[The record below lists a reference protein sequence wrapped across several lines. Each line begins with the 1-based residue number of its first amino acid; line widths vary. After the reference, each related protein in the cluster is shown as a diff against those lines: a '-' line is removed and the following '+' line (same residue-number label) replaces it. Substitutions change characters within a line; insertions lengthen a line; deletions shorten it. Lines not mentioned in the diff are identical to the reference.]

1 MSKYKLVFNLSALES
16 TTTKTQGP
24 GNWSED
30 ECHKGNKYND
40 EWRPGK
46 FQTVRTMK
54 RTKTIYESN
63 KTLKKGSQSIHHNM
77 GYMNSN
83 SETAKKAIIYGI
95 FIDTNKAGPTLRR
108 RRRTKHR
115 EISGSGTLDLLL
127 CNKKANNKGTK
138 NNESNFDR
146 KVRDFFC
153 HIQQKQ
159 TLKQTKLPFVQ
170 LE

>member
-77 GYMNSN
+77 VYMNSN

-108 RRRTKHR
+108 RRTKHR
-115 EISGSGTLDLLL
+115 EISISGTLDLML
-127 CNKKANNKGTK
+127 CNKKKPITKEQKITNQISTEKCETFFVTFNKNK
-138 NNESNFDR
+138 R
-146 KVRDFFC
+146 
-153 HIQQKQ
+153 
-159 TLKQTKLPFVQ
+159 
-170 LE
+170 

>member
-1 MSKYKLVFNLSALES
+1 MFNLSALES

-108 RRRTKHR
+108 RRTKHR

-127 CNKKANNKGTK
+127 CNKKKANNKGTK
-138 NNESNFDR
+138 NHESNFDR
-146 KVRDFFC
+146 KVRDLFLS
-153 HIQQKQ
+153 HS
-159 TLKQTKLPFVQ
+159 TKTNAKANKASIRPTRVN
-170 LE
+170 E